1 MFNGSYT
8 IPVDGDKVFRSPK
21 HGQKEL
27 RAIKGVKRIWV
38 DSRDNAITQ
47 DGIKMVK
54 VTITAYNEGAAKAC
68 FQKGSQMIEAILGE
82 KPTSTSRLRA

>member
-1 MFNGSYT
+1 MFSKDFY
-8 IPVDGDKVFRSPK
+8 IPMDGDKVFRSPK
-21 HGQKEL
+21 YGQREL

-68 FQKGSQMIEAILGE
+68 QAPSE
-82 KPTSTSRLRA
+82 KKERAPNSPSSGGTR